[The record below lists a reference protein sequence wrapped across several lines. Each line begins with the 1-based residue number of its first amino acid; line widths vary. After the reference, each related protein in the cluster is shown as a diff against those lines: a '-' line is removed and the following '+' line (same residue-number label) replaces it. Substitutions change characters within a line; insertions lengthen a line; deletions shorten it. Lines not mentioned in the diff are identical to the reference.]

1 MLPRIVKP
9 RESRT
14 NAAPPSRDFEVSSI
28 ASNLDS
34 TAFRSRSAARSASI
48 KLPSSA
54 LALSRDR
61 LATSNS
67 ESSPSSP
74 ASAPA
79 ISISSVEYWRCALS
93 ARDCASSRAFT
104 NRAISSAIASSRAA
118 SDLIWPSWR
127 AVPSR

>member
-1 MLPRIVKP
+1 MLPRIVNP
-9 RESRT
+9 RESRIS
-14 NAAPPSRDFEVSSI
+14 AAPPSRDWEVRSI

-34 TAFRSRSAARSASI
+34 MAFFSRSAARSASI
-48 KLPSSA
+48 KEARCA
-54 LALSRDR
+54 LALSKER

-93 ARDCASSRAFT
+93 ARDCASSRALT
-104 NRAISSAIASSRAA
+104 RRAISSAIASSRAA